1 MEKTG
6 LWKFLTLCQIMYLDI
21 NFRLAQVYPLSMTV
35 YCFFY
40 MCFAVIVQGALVKIL
55 LSFVAYT
62 KHTTYMLTCFCRYY
76 ISPSKPFS
84 FCIFYSHSNLK
95 VFRTMIV
102 AAVIDFISTQ
112 CLGKKK
118 INLLYLINIQI
129 YLQLYLWRLR
139 LHHSITKTWRHLHC
153 LGKRRYVEH
162 SDPWTKDIKQS
173 TSVEYPISNRVNYL

>member
-1 MEKTG
+1 MCYGENGTVKIFDTLSDNVFRHKFQVSPG
-6 LWKFLTLCQIMYLDI
+6 LPPQHDCVL
-21 NFRLAQVYPLSMTV
+21 
-35 YCFFY
+35 FFY

-162 SDPWTKDIKQS
+162 SDP
-173 TSVEYPISNRVNYL
+173 